1 MDSHEVSFID
11 FLAHLVERPIFNQN
25 VVGSSPAKIKCY
37 SHFYILPFLWIVRYN
52 WLRCRPV
59 TSVLRVRILYV
70 PQVSSHNVEIL
81 RILAH
86 LV

>member
-37 SHFYILPFLWIVRYN
+37 PHFYILPFLWIVRYN

-59 TSVLRVRILYV
+59 TSVLRVRIPYD
-70 PQVSSHNVEIL
+70 PQADSHEVSFIDF
-81 RILAH
+81 
-86 LV
+86 

>member
-1 MDSHEVSFID
+1 MSFID

-59 TSVLRVRILYV
+59 TSVLRVRIPYV